1 MDKMKILICTDGS
14 KSAEIA
20 AQELIS
26 LRFPTETTC
35 VIFYVVKKHA
45 GQRVQQEVFAPIE
58 AVLTSYFTNI
68 KRKAVEGE
76 MAVQILREIREESYD
91 LIVKS
96 DFGKGWGLLKMH
108 LGSDTRIIV
117 SKVELPLLLARHYTK
132 SIERVLICTGG
143 EETSADTLKVGGR
156 LVSFSKAQ
164 VCVLHV
170 MSQLALDVDSLADD
184 LRDTAQTAIQRRT
197 REGLHLAWAV
207 DQVQK
212 AGASAPVIPILRHG
226 LVLDQVIAEL
236 REGKYDLLVIGSH
249 HVSGRSRTLDAFLE
263 DVASDLVSET
273 SCSVLII

>member
-1 MDKMKILICTDGS
+1 MDEMKILICIDGS
-14 KSAEIA
+14 KSAEVA
-20 AQELIS
+20 AQEVIS
-26 LRFPTETTC
+26 LRFPTETIC
-35 VIFYVVKKHA
+35 VIFYVVKKH
-45 GQRVQQEVFAPIE
+45 GEQQDQQEVFAPIE
-58 AVLTSYFTNI
+58 AVLTPYFTHI

-76 MAVQILREIREESYD
+76 MAFQILREIREVPYD

-143 EETSADTLKVGGR
+143 EETSADTLRVGGR
-156 LVSFSKAQ
+156 LVSFCKAQ

-170 MSQLALDVDSLADD
+170 MSQLALDVGSQADD
-184 LRDTAQTAIQRRT
+184 LSDTAQTAIQRRT
-197 REGLHLAWAV
+197 REGLHLAWAI
-207 DQVQK
+207 DQIQK
-212 AGASAPVIPILRHG
+212 AGVSAPVIPILRHG

-263 DVASDLVSET
+263 DVANDLVSAT
-273 SCSVLII
+273 TCSVLII

>member
-1 MDKMKILICTDGS
+1 MDEMKILICTDGS

-20 AQELIS
+20 AKELIS
-26 LRFPTETTC
+26 LRFPAETTC
-35 VIFYVVKKHA
+35 VLFYVVKKHA
-45 GQRVQQEVFAPIE
+45 GQRTQEEVFAPIE
-58 AVLTSYFTNI
+58 AVLASYFNNI

-76 MAVQILREIREESYD
+76 MAVQVLREIHEESYD

-117 SKVELPLLLARHYTK
+117 SKVEHPLLLARYYTK

-143 EETSADTLKVGGR
+143 EETSADTLRIGGR

-170 MSQLALDVDSLADD
+170 MSQLALDAGSQADD
-184 LRDTAQTAIQRRT
+184 LRDTAQTAIQRKT

>member
-1 MDKMKILICTDGS
+1 MDQMKILICTDGS
-14 KSAEIA
+14 KSAEFA

-26 LRFPTETTC
+26 LRFPRETTC

-45 GQRVQQEVFAPIE
+45 GQSVQQEIFAPIE
-58 AVLTSYFTNI
+58 AVLSPYFSNI
-68 KRKAVEGE
+68 KRKVVEGDL
-76 MAVQILREIREESYD
+76 AVQILREIREEPYD

-108 LGSDTRIIV
+108 LGSDTRNIV
-117 SKVELPLLLARHYTK
+117 SKVELPLLLARHDTK
-132 SIERVLICTGG
+132 SIEKVLICTGG
-143 EETSADTLKVGGR
+143 EETSADTLKIGGK

-164 VCVLHV
+164 VHVLHV
-170 MSQLALDVDSLADD
+170 MSQLALEVGSQADD
-184 LRDTAQTAIQRRT
+184 LRDTAQSAIQRRT

-212 AGASAPVIPILRHG
+212 AGVSAPVIPVLRHG

-236 REGKYDLLVIGSH
+236 REGKYDLFVIGSH

-263 DVASDLVSET
+263 DVASDLVSAT

>member
-1 MDKMKILICTDGS
+1 MDEMKILICTDGS
-14 KSAEIA
+14 KSAEVA

-26 LRFPTETTC
+26 LRFPAETTC
-35 VIFYVVKKHA
+35 VIIYVVKKLA
-45 GQRVQQEVFAPIE
+45 GQQEQQEVFAPIE
-58 AVLTSYFTNI
+58 AVLSPYFTKI

-96 DFGKGWGLLKMH
+96 DFGKGWGLRKMH

-117 SKVELPLLLARHYTK
+117 SKVEFPLLLARQYTK
-132 SIERVLICTGG
+132 SIERVLICSGG
-143 EETSADTLKVGGR
+143 EETSADTLKVGGW
-156 LVSFSKAQ
+156 LVSFSKAR

-170 MSQLALDVDSLADD
+170 MSQLAFDVGSQADD

-207 DQVQK
+207 DQIQK
-212 AGASAPVIPILRHG
+212 AGVSAPVIPILRHG

-263 DVASDLVSET
+263 DVASDLVSAT
-273 SCSVLII
+273 TCSVLII

>member
-1 MDKMKILICTDGS
+1 MDQMKILICTDGS

-20 AQELIS
+20 AQELIA
-26 LRFPTETTC
+26 LQFPPGTTC
-35 VIFYVVKKHA
+35 VIFYIIRKHA
-45 GQRVQQEVFAPIE
+45 GQPVHEDVFASMEAFLSPHFPDIE
-58 AVLTSYFTNI
+58 
-68 KRKAVEGE
+68 RKIVEGDMAVE
-76 MAVQILREIREESYD
+76 ILREIRKGQYD

-96 DFGKGWGLLKMH
+96 DFGKGWGLRKMH
-108 LGSDTRIIV
+108 LGSDTRVIV
-117 SKVELPLLLARHYTK
+117 SKVDIPLLLARHEPK
-132 SIERVLICTGG
+132 KINKVLICTGG
-143 EETSADTLKVGGR
+143 EDTSADTLRVGGK

-164 VCVLHV
+164 VWVLHV
-170 MSQLALDVDSLADD
+170 MSQLALDVGSQAED
-184 LRDTAQTAIQRRT
+184 LIDTAQTAIHRKT

-212 AGASAPVIPILRHG
+212 AGVDTPVIPVLRHG

-263 DVASDLVSET
+263 DVASELVSET

>member
-1 MDKMKILICTDGS
+1 MEQMKILICTDGS

-26 LRFPTETTC
+26 LRFPPETTC

-45 GQRVQQEVFAPIE
+45 GQQDQQEVFAPIE
-58 AVLTSYFTNI
+58 AVLSPYFTNI
-68 KRKAVEGE
+68 KRKAAEGA
-76 MAVQILREIREESYD
+76 MAVQILREIREEPYD

-143 EETSADTLKVGGR
+143 EETSADTLRVGGR

-170 MSQLALDVDSLADD
+170 MSQLALDVSSQADD
-184 LRDTAQTAIQRRT
+184 LRDTAKTAIQRRT
-197 REGLHLAWAV
+197 REGLHLAWAI
-207 DQVQK
+207 DQIQK
-212 AGASAPVIPILRHG
+212 SGVSAPVVPILRHG

-236 REGKYDLLVIGSH
+236 REGRYDLLVIGSH

-263 DVASDLVSET
+263 DVANDLVSAT